1 MGPASRQ
8 PMNLSNTPR
17 ATFPYI
23 TLIAVAVIVVI
34 SIATLLY
41 FSKAEVDV
49 APSNVSAAIQSSFSA
64 SQAAGGLPY
73 QIITAQKIAS
83 QAVKGSGT
91 KTVNSSASGSIT
103 IYNTQSKLQT
113 LVANTRFA
121 TAAGLIFRIHASVS
135 VPAGSATKPG
145 SATAKIVADKEGSSY
160 NVAPTNFTV
169 PGFAGTP
176 QASQVYARSAS
187 PTTGGA
193 SGAVPVVDSALETQT
208 RTALQAAL
216 EPDLLSSVQS
226 QIPSGYVLVPGAS
239 LTTYQAVDSA
249 PSSVTG
255 QVDVKEQ
262 GTVTAIVFPNTA
274 LAKTIAKIIPTL
286 GYNDEPITLAST
298 NQLLLAT
305 AAMPA
310 TDTDTFTFTLA
321 GTAQLAYGIDSSKI
335 AAAVAGK
342 SRQAAQVAVSNFP
355 EVNRA
360 VIILRPFWRST
371 FPDDPSAIKIVPK
384 TP

>member
-1 MGPASRQ
+1 
-8 PMNLSNTPR
+8 MNLSNTPR